1 MLNDIMATETK
12 YQNRII
18 SVLII
23 VAFSVLAFI
32 AYDRYV
38 KEPREKLAMTEMS
51 QAQFFFD
58 QAIVAG
64 NNSDSLYNLAING
77 GEGKYG
83 FFDITP

>member
-1 MLNDIMATETK
+1 
-12 YQNRII
+12 
-18 SVLII
+18 
-23 VAFSVLAFI
+23 
-32 AYDRYV
+32 
-38 KEPREKLAMTEMS
+38 MTEMS

-83 FFDITP
+83 FFDITEVYKKHTGC